1 MVKASASFQNKMIKS
16 SIAEHIETIVQ
27 WKDLSVKYLT
37 LYIRFSSVL
46 MQTGLSDTLAPRAH
60 VLRRLMINTGMG
72 HIVNFNLLFSSHYK
86 EMLLP
91 MLAINEY
98 DPCTVQMNYC
108 IAKITFTSNHV
119 KKQFSYMMPLASN
132 CNRLCS

>member
-1 MVKASASFQNKMIKS
+1 
-16 SIAEHIETIVQ
+16 
-27 WKDLSVKYLT
+27 
-37 LYIRFSSVL
+37 
-46 MQTGLSDTLAPRAH
+46 MQTGLSDSFAPRAH
-60 VLRRLMINTGMG
+60 VLRRLIINTGTG

-108 IAKITFTSNHV
+108 IAKVTFTSKPCKKTVFLYDAFGV
-119 KKQFSYMMPLASN
+119 KL
-132 CNRLCS
+132 